1 MNLLQRPF
9 SQGPVLLD
17 ERFHVVDG
25 VAMPYRLQVLLEAL
39 AAYGDAV
46 LQHSL
51 GFAHGERVSFDGIG
65 VIGEA
70 HAHVF
75 PYLGDDIRGQ
85 RAVGIE
91 ARLERIQGGKQF
103 GCVFHGVS
111 PAGAQDNATRERGK
125 GGIFDQTGK
134 NFTQR
139 V

>member
-1 MNLLQRPF
+1 
-9 SQGPVLLD
+9 
-17 ERFHVVDG
+17 
-25 VAMPYRLQVLLEAL
+25 MPYSFKVFSETLSTD
-39 AAYGDAV
+39 GDAI
-46 LQHSL
+46 LQNRL

-65 VIGEA
+65 VVGEA
-70 HAHVF
+70 DTHVL

-91 ARLERIQGGKQF
+91 ARLERIQRGKQF

-125 GGIFDQTGK
+125 GGIFDQTRKILLKGSRSGVQIAIWTPK
-134 NFTQR
+134 N